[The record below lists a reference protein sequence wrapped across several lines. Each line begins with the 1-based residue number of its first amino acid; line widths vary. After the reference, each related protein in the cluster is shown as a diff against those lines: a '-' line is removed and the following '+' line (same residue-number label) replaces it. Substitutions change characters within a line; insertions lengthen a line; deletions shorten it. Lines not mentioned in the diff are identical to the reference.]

1 MYLAQ
6 NLKYLREQK
15 GMSQRE
21 CAEAFG
27 LSSSAVAMWEQ
38 DQRKPDI
45 EMLIRLTEYF
55 GVTLDDM
62 VLKDL
67 RPPAPS
73 TVSG

>member
-1 MYLAQ
+1 
-6 NLKYLREQK
+6 
-15 GMSQRE
+15 MSQRE